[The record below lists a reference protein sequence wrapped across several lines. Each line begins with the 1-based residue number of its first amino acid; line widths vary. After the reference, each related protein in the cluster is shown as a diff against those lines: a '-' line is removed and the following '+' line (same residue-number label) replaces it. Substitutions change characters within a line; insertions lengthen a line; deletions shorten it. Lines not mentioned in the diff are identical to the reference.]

1 MKRAKETSD
10 TLSPSVE
17 ATTHIAVP
25 ARRRTAS
32 DYVALALATCGVGFI
47 PVAPG
52 TWGSLVGVALYV
64 GFGGAMDS
72 LLADDSHRL
81 GTLWGGAPLVLIS
94 GAEQF
99 RLLRALALLILIAVV
114 SYVGIWAATRTEKLI
129 KKKDPGIVVIDEVAG
144 QLIAFLFLPWG
155 APAWL
160 VITGFVAFR
169 LFDIWKPYPIRR
181 LEALESGLGI
191 MADDVLAGF
200 YAATLVAL
208 VASIATLI

>member
-1 MKRAKETSD
+1 MKPGKETSD

-25 ARRRTAS
+25 ARRRTAA

-52 TWGSLVGVALYV
+52 TWGSLAGVALYV
-64 GFGGAMDS
+64 GFGGAADA
-72 LLADDSHRL
+72 LLARDPRRL
-81 GTLWGGAPLVLIS
+81 GTFGGGAPALRIAS
-94 GAEQF
+94 AEQF
-99 RLLRALALLILIAVV
+99 QLLRTLALLILIAAVTL
-114 SYVGIWAATRTEKLI
+114 VGVWAATRTEKLI
-129 KKKDPGIVVIDEVAG
+129 EKKDPGIVVIDEVAG
-144 QLIAFLFLPWG
+144 QLITFLFVPRG

-160 VITGFVAFR
+160 IITGFIAFR

-200 YAATLVAL
+200 YAAALVAL
-208 VASIATLI
+208 VAAFATLI

>member
-1 MKRAKETSD
+1 MKPGKETSD
-10 TLSPSVE
+10 TLSPAVE

-25 ARRRTAS
+25 ARRRTFA

-64 GFGGAMDS
+64 GFGGAMNV

-81 GTLWGGAPLVLIS
+81 GTLWGGAPVVLIS

-99 RLLRALALLILIAVV
+99 RLLRTLALLFLIAAVTL
-114 SYVGIWAATRTEKLI
+114 VGIWAATRTEKLI

-144 QLIAFLFLPWG
+144 QLLTFLFVPWG

-160 VITGFVAFR
+160 IFAGFVAFR
-169 LFDIWKPYPIRR
+169 LFDIWKPYPVRR
-181 LEALESGLGI
+181 LEALETGLGI
-191 MADDVLAGF
+191 MADDVLAGL
-200 YAATLVAL
+200 YAAALLAL